1 MAQMETGQIAPV
13 SCSVSSV
20 VGAAELFSSTVHRFV
35 VHREACREPSNLLH
49 IFKVI
54 GSQLDFD

>member
-1 MAQMETGQIAPV
+1 METGQIAP
-13 SCSVSSV
+13 VSSV
-20 VGAAELFSSTVHRFV
+20 VGAAELFSSTVHRLV

-54 GSQLDFD
+54 GSL